1 MSSCPNGITSLNYSY
16 RLFHPLSLAL
26 ALSWGVEPLL
36 IQPIDHAEEMFTNVL
51 NTVVDRDCVKKG
63 NKVVITSAVPVGQSG
78 TTSLIKVHSIGQPIT
93 A

>member
-1 MSSCPNGITSLNYSY
+1 MGEESSPVPK
-16 RLFHPLSLAL
+16 HEL

-36 IQPIDHAEEMFTNVL
+36 ISPVHNTEEMLTNVV
-51 NTVVDRDCVKKG
+51 NTVVERGLAQQGD
-63 NKVVITSAVPVGQSG
+63 KVVITSGVPIGKSG

>member
-1 MSSCPNGITSLNYSY
+1 MNSCPNGITPLNQSY
-16 RLFHPLSLAL
+16 RLFNPLSL

-36 IQPIDHAEEMFTNVL
+36 IQPVYHAEEMFTNVL

-63 NKVVITSAVPVGQSG
+63 DKVVITSAVPVGQSG